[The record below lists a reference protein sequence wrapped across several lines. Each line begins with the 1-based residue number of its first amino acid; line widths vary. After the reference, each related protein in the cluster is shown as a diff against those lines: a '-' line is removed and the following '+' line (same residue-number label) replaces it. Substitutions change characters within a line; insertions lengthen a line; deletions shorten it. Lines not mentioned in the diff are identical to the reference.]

1 MKDQTNAQTLAG
13 TDVTAEKL
21 SLEAG
26 SDYALVGASAAV
38 AASGSTAV
46 AVNGM
51 VTILKAAT
59 LAELGGNAKATG
71 GAVDV
76 NAHSKR
82 DVINVAATVA
92 ASGQTGAGITVMALI
107 AGDEMNQDAA
117 DQLTYGS
124 GGKDSGKKAFDA
136 SGMLTTLKGMGIKTD
151 SMKEMPDDLEG
162 DGERMD
168 AHVGSNGSFDVASG
182 YTSDGIYTG
191 GNGENAKAD
200 ETNDVKNAKNIGASA
215 RTANPLDSVTAR
227 ISSGATVD
235 ANDVSVEAK
244 QETLADLFGAS
255 VGVGGQI
262 GGGLSF
268 AVALLR
274 SNVIAASL
282 GDIDVHG
289 GDVKVN
295 AVSQSGE
302 AKITAGSDE
311 ELRMTGA
318 IKALGDKLN
327 PTKRSIRAIG
337 VAVGVGGMVG
347 AGIAAGAVRTDNIT
361 SSTLGGSVKNAGK
374 VTVNSDHKYRDVLAA
389 TVGLAGGGEAGIAAS
404 IAGVAANGTVSAR
417 LDGGASITGDKP
429 NVSVT
434 TDSIVNA
441 DTVALAGAIG
451 GGAGIAAGLSYV
463 RNELTQ
469 HTSVDRGASIQN
481 TGSLNGGSLT
491 VRGKSSTTG
500 NGLLMGL
507 SAGTVGVGVA
517 AGIVN
522 VKPTLNT
529 TVGANGTGTT
539 KLEKLDAVKVL
550 NDASSKASASVLAV
564 SANDTNAT
572 AGAANVAGRMN
583 SFAIDGQLD
592 ASGSS
597 DVLAVAAGGAAVGVN
612 VNYVDVNSTN
622 TARLD
627 ATSFTPTSAKKLS
640 VTAGDAT
647 GKRTTSATTQ
657 SNTGTAGAIAVG
669 VNVSIAR
676 NRAVNDAVI
685 TGRNLKAAEVA
696 LGSYGK
702 GTANAIMSGVSAG
715 GIKITAS
722 VVDALN
728 ETTNRA
734 RMNLTGKL
742 DGSLLAESI
751 VTGETTTKLTTGG
764 GSLVGIDTN
773 VATAYGK
780 TNAVADVAIGGAP
793 KGGSAISVKA
803 GGRDTVTADIDNLIG
818 LNAISVATMVGAA
831 HAQDVYS
838 AKAKLNYG
846 DYNLSQISVTTD
858 SDINAKSTVTPSSS
872 GVNLAGVS
880 VGVNVSTATST
891 AYAGAELALE
901 GAKLA
906 VEKDVDV
913 KTTTSTKAEA
923 IVKPAVFSWGIA
935 IDVGV
940 NNVESNLK
948 GTQAAVLR
956 LNNARIT
963 QANAVNV
970 QSLVNLAD
978 SKATVS
984 TSGADEKN
992 KDRVKL
998 GAISVDYNTA
1008 VAKESLASTAAIIG
1022 GAGSHL
1028 EEYQEE
1034 DGGEWVSQPTGKV
1047 KKVKA
1052 GVEYNPRG
1060 KTTAEKYKVIYE
1072 EIPLY
1077 KTVWVP
1083 NMVTKTRV
1091 VTDPFTAEDNRITAN
1106 RLKVIA
1112 DMAKANTSTTAK
1124 AYTQGAFQAG
1134 LLTVGNL
1141 DGQACTGETINAMFS
1156 GAFADIAGV
1165 AEITARGNTVA
1176 SGTGTMPGAL
1186 SLVNKGASNMKAGVG
1201 TQSSRQTVKA
1211 LIGEGSV
1218 LNAGRIDVSA
1228 DNTGDASAIVNRGVA
1243 VALKSVGE
1251 SSQPTDS
1258 WYDTGVVIGNGAQLT
1273 ATVDRD
1279 KGLTGQIIIESLARH
1294 GAVSTVS
1301 GTSVG
1306 VGLNLN
1312 TMMGQNTIND
1322 ENNIDIGNS
1331 AMIRTVRPGKYV
1343 AGTGDIWIENY
1354 TSSSAK
1360 AHTDMTGGSFIE
1372 GTDVKATNTITR
1384 NARINVGQSASI
1396 ISAGRINMMLNNG
1409 RGDSISTLAKVETD
1423 GGLALGNAEAT
1434 TTLNSSTEL
1443 HLAQGVNIQARNN
1456 INLTATGGSEG
1467 TDTKTP
1473 GVDTN
1478 AVVKAHGGGINPVA
1492 IAKTVLNVTTYID
1505 INRRAN
1511 DGTPQ
1516 ARTTIRSENG
1526 DIHAWAN
1533 NDATHVRT
1541 QANADGKAAGGRSLA
1556 KTITILNLVNTVWVD
1571 DADLQ
1576 APNGEVLLEADNG
1589 DTSRALIE
1597 AHPYGELYAVGGSV
1611 SSDIEW
1617 GGVSINQIRTN
1628 DKSAVKT
1635 VGKFVHDIFHP
1646 ISLTGGKGV
1655 RFSVTQNISRA
1666 AFTSIN
1672 NSEVI
1677 GSLGSAYRCD
1687 FCGVADRRN
1696 VGIIT
1701 EVLLNKRP
1709 AARTNT
1715 GNPFEKALS
1724 PLNDI
1729 QRMVDS
1735 VLGITKAR
1743 YGEEDY
1749 AAAGKIFVLEL
1760 PVLLEK
1766 DVTLDNEQ
1774 ILKYRLWNNTE
1785 TGQDVI
1791 LLPNSTRLYGNA
1803 LGDKI
1808 ALNYVSEVIKG
1819 DVRGDGGSYLIDI
1832 ITALTAYAVNHP
1844 VIPIGSAGSLDFS
1857 TGTLTIPSR
1866 ADFELYLHEVSGK
1879 WLIEKIE
1886 EGLIRRLDGDQD
1898 DINEA
1903 TLKGRELPDGVIV
1916 EGLIDGGMQDGW
1928 QLYWLGDSPETAKDA
1943 DQMLI
1948 GLLVSPETDE
1958 VDAFRISQSMIESGE
1973 NPVDVSLYL
1982 YRDSKSDR
1990 MEEGKEP
1997 GEGRDRRSDGSQA
2010 GDAAFAEDRAARFR
2024 YRGR

>member
-1 MKDQTNAQTLAG
+1 M
-13 TDVTAEKL
+13 
-21 SLEAG
+21 
-26 SDYALVGASAAV
+26 
-38 AASGSTAV
+38 TAV
-46 AVNGM
+46 S
-51 VTILKAAT
+51 LAT
-59 LAELGGNAKATG
+59 QIQFVQNMFLGA
-71 GAVDV
+71 
-76 NAHSKR
+76 
-82 DVINVAATVA
+82 I
-92 ASGQTGAGITVMALI
+92 TGAG
-107 AGDEMNQDAA
+107 N
-117 DQLTYGS
+117 
-124 GGKDSGKKAFDA
+124 
-136 SGMLTTLKGMGIKTD
+136 
-151 SMKEMPDDLEG
+151 
-162 DGERMD
+162 
-168 AHVGSNGSFDVASG
+168 
-182 YTSDGIYTG
+182 
-191 GNGENAKAD
+191 
-200 ETNDVKNAKNIGASA
+200 
-215 RTANPLDSVTAR
+215 
-227 ISSGATVD
+227 
-235 ANDVSVEAK
+235 
-244 QETLADLFGAS
+244 
-255 VGVGGQI
+255 
-262 GGGLSF
+262 
-268 AVALLR
+268 
-274 SNVIAASL
+274 
-282 GDIDVHG
+282 
-289 GDVKVN
+289 
-295 AVSQSGE
+295 
-302 AKITAGSDE
+302 
-311 ELRMTGA
+311 
-318 IKALGDKLN
+318 
-327 PTKRSIRAIG
+327 
-337 VAVGVGGMVG
+337 
-347 AGIAAGAVRTDNIT
+347 
-361 SSTLGGSVKNAGK
+361 

-404 IAGVAANGTVSAR
+404 IAGVAANGTVSSK
-417 LDGGASITGDKP
+417 LDGKAKITGVNP
-429 NVSVT
+429 NVNVT
-434 TDSIVNA
+434 TDSVVNA
-441 DTVALAGAIG
+441 DTVGLAAAIG
-451 GGAGIAAGLSYV
+451 GGAGVAAGLSYV

-469 HTSVDRGASIQN
+469 HTSVDRGASIVN
-481 TGSLNGGSLT
+481 TASANGGGLTVKGKSATTGS
-491 VRGKSSTTG
+491 
-500 NGLLMGL
+500 GLLMGL
-507 SAGTVGVGVA
+507 SVGTVGVGVA
-517 AGIVN
+517 VGIVN
-522 VKPTLNT
+522 VKPTMNT
-529 TVGANGTGTT
+529 SVGVNGAGSTT
-539 KLEKLDAVKVL
+539 LERLGDVKVL
-550 NDASSKASASVLAV
+550 NDASSKAAASVLSV
-564 SANDTNAT
+564 SAGAAAIGANVLLVYNDTNAT

-592 ASGSS
+592 ATGSS

-612 VNYVDVNSTN
+612 VNYVDVNSIN
-622 TARLD
+622 TAQLD
-627 ATSFTPTSAKKLS
+627 ATNFTPTIAKRLS
-640 VTAGDAT
+640 VTAGDST

-657 SNTGTAGAIAVG
+657 SITGTAGAIAVG

-676 NRAVNDAVI
+676 NRALNDAVI
-685 TGRNLKAAEVA
+685 TGRDLNAANVA

-702 GTANAIMSGVSAG
+702 GTAKADMTGVSVGA
-715 GIKITAS
+715 IKITAS

-734 RMNLTGKL
+734 RMNLS
-742 DGSLLAESI
+742 GSLSGSLQAESR
-751 VTGETTTKLTTGG
+751 VEGETTAKLTTGG

-773 VATAYGK
+773 VAIAYGR

-923 IVKPAVFSWGIA
+923 IVKPAVFSWSIA

-948 GTQAAVLR
+948 GTQVAVLR

-970 QSLVNLAD
+970 QSLVSLAD

-1022 GAGSHL
+1022 DAGSHL

-1060 KTTAEKYKVIYE
+1060 KTTAEKYEIIYE

-1112 DMAKANTSTTAK
+1112 DMAKANTSTSAK

-1218 LNAGRIDVSA
+1218 LNAGRIDVNA
-1228 DNTGDASAIVNRGVA
+1228 DNTGNASAIVNRGVA
-1243 VALKSVGE
+1243 VALKSVSE

-1360 AHTDMTGGSFIE
+1360 AHTDMTGGGFIE

-1423 GGLALGNAEAT
+1423 GGLALGSAEAT

-1655 RFSVTQNISRA
+1655 RFNVTQDIGRA
-1666 AFTSIN
+1666 VFTSIN

-1687 FCGVADRRN
+1687 FCGVSGHRN

-1958 VDAFRISQSMIESGE
+1958 VDAFRTSISMIESGE
-1973 NPVDVSLYL
+1973 DPVDVSLYL

-1990 MEEGKEP
+1990 MEVEKYNCMFFDTPEGEKSLVKVVTDVLMDRKLEMPRSLKIVLRGFDIAGADWPVYSLTDHFFAMCDGTDGQVSMFDGFYTNTFDGDTFDSDYIRIEGIVDGNLNVTIKEGQSIWP
-1997 GEGRDRRSDGSQA
+1997 EWTGENTAEDIAGNHYTRVDGVWYNA
-2010 GDAAFAEDRAARFR
+2010 EEAPLPEDAAVA
-2024 YRGR
+2024 